1 MSSDTGLGA
10 ADLGRHVAAVRAAH
24 EQLPALVRGVRANP
38 RACRILF
45 VKLRL
50 LADGL
55 ETALRPPLPPPRPG
69 DNPPAR
75 SHHHSL
81 SRPRRLTPEA
91 VCAACAVYLRA
102 ALLVRRLAGKSVQ
115 RQALLFWSSAATLA
129 HLDAAVTESLR
140 TLGSL
145 VDSPDIP
152 KATELDHDGLASV
165 LLEQPGVVSSPIAP
179 QVDQHLET
187 LDEIDR
193 SLRQNLARGRKAPA
207 ACTMASGAAMHLALA
222 AGRGIATPR
231 PWMLQSGG
239 ESEDLDV
246 HFGVSIGRGTLG
258 DIFRG
263 LWEGR
268 LVDVQII
275 EHAEREACS
284 PQRLSSSAWLHSAQD
299 RITAIDDVESMFCDP
314 LDGHEPAV
322 GGVGADDGSGGA
334 SETAAT
340 IAHLADAWSSLDHPN
355 VLKLW
360 RVCLNARTPFIVTEA
375 TACSLADHLR
385 GNPDTPIAE
394 RIRLIADV
402 AAGMEYLAALSPPMS
417 HGSLRAET
425 VRQTAD
431 GRTCVAGFGLAFDDA
446 THLARTVRW
455 APPHMDNETACSA
468 DVFAFAMLAAEVL
481 SGDVPMR
488 TAVREIKA
496 MERIARGRRPQ
507 LPHGTPVWLAALLAR
522 CWDEDPAARP
532 QWSEISQTLGGW
544 EVLVGLDPM
553 ATEPAP
559 ELPESPA
566 SPVHAEFPSP
576 AKPAQPVA
584 ARMPSPSKLDNP
596 GKPDKPIDVIEISDT
611 SGSDADADAA
621 DGDPEPTRKRQRT
634 AASETELVRE
644 PTATHVLPTDP
655 FVPPPHLGDARVFSY
670 LGQQSQHYLRS
681 NFRWF

>member
-275 EHAEREACS
+275 EHAEREAY
-284 PQRLSSSAWLHSAQD
+284 
-299 RITAIDDVESMFCDP
+299 
-314 LDGHEPAV
+314 
-322 GGVGADDGSGGA
+322 
-334 SETAAT
+334 
-340 IAHLADAWSSLDHPN
+340 
-355 VLKLW
+355 
-360 RVCLNARTPFIVTEA
+360 
-375 TACSLADHLR
+375 HLR

-402 AAGMEYLAALSPPMS
+402 AAGMEYLAAL
-417 HGSLRAET
+417 
-425 VRQTAD
+425 TAD